1 MKRLLVAAIV
11 IALAIAAALL
21 DLDRY
26 FTLEAL
32 KARQAAI
39 SAYYEA
45 YPARTLALFFVVY
58 VTATALSLPGGAILS
73 LAAGAIFGLAV
84 GTVLVSFASSLGALA
99 AFLVARYLLRDFVQ
113 RRFGKRLR
121 SVNAGVER
129 DGAFYLFALRLV
141 PAIPFFVVNL
151 AMALTPIRPWTYYWV
166 SQLGMAAGTIV
177 YINAGTQ
184 LARIESV
191 RDIFSAPLIASF
203 TLLAVFPFVARGG
216 LEAFRRRRE
225 LGRYP
230 KPARFDRNLV
240 VIGAGSAGLVCAYI
254 AAALKAKVTL
264 VERARMGGDC
274 LNTGCV
280 PSKALIRSARLVS
293 HIRRAS
299 EFGLARASVD
309 LALPEL
315 MARVRRVIEAVA
327 PHDSVERYSALGVE
341 CIHGEARLASP
352 YCVEIR
358 TEQGV
363 RTLTTRAIV
372 VATGARPLI
381 PPIPGIEA
389 VDCLT
394 SENLWELQ
402 VLPRRLLVLGGGP
415 IGCEM
420 AQCFARLGSEVTV
433 IEMQPRL
440 LFREDPEVSRLIGER
455 FAAEG
460 IRVLTG
466 HRAKQFVVDGSC
478 CALICARGEDEVRL
492 EFDRVLCAVG
502 RVPRTEG
509 LGLEALGV
517 QITPNGAV
525 DIDDYGRTRIPTIYA
540 CGDVTGRLQFTHVAA
555 HTAWYATVNA
565 LFGALRRFRIDD
577 RAIPWCTFTD
587 PEVARVGLSETE
599 ANDQGIAHEVTVYG
613 LADLD
618 RAIADEAGVGFVKV
632 LTVPGKDRILGVTIV
647 SEHAGELI
655 AEYVLAMQH
664 GIGLNGILR
673 TIHVYPTFAEAN
685 KNAAGQWRRAHAPER
700 LLRLVERFHAWMR
713 A

>member
-1 MKRLLVAAIV
+1 
-11 IALAIAAALL
+11 
-21 DLDRY
+21 
-26 FTLEAL
+26 
-32 KARQAAI
+32 
-39 SAYYEA
+39 
-45 YPARTLALFFVVY
+45 
-58 VTATALSLPGGAILS
+58 
-73 LAAGAIFGLAV
+73 
-84 GTVLVSFASSLGALA
+84 
-99 AFLVARYLLRDFVQ
+99 
-113 RRFGKRLR
+113 
-121 SVNAGVER
+121 
-129 DGAFYLFALRLV
+129 
-141 PAIPFFVVNL
+141 
-151 AMALTPIRPWTYYWV
+151 
-166 SQLGMAAGTIV
+166 
-177 YINAGTQ
+177 
-184 LARIESV
+184 
-191 RDIFSAPLIASF
+191 
-203 TLLAVFPFVARGG
+203 
-216 LEAFRRRRE
+216 
-225 LGRYP
+225 
-230 KPARFDRNLV
+230 
-240 VIGAGSAGLVCAYI
+240 
-254 AAALKAKVTL
+254 
-264 VERARMGGDC
+264 
-274 LNTGCV
+274 
-280 PSKALIRSARLVS
+280 
-293 HIRRAS
+293 
-299 EFGLARASVD
+299 
-309 LALPEL
+309 
-315 MARVRRVIEAVA
+315 
-327 PHDSVERYSALGVE
+327 
-341 CIHGEARLASP
+341 
-352 YCVEIR
+352 
-358 TEQGV
+358 
-363 RTLTTRAIV
+363 
-372 VATGARPLI
+372 
-381 PPIPGIEA
+381 
-389 VDCLT
+389 
-394 SENLWELQ
+394 
-402 VLPRRLLVLGGGP
+402 
-415 IGCEM
+415 M